1 LVKLKTH
8 FYKAINLNT
17 RDIKKG
23 YTYLYITMQHVL
35 YRTNREE
42 KTGTS
47 PKSKVFLVGT

>member
-1 LVKLKTH
+1 LKTH

-23 YTYLYITMQHVL
+23 YTYLYITIQHVL

-42 KTGTS
+42 KQVRLQS
-47 PKSKVFLVGT
+47 QKCS